1 MYLGNQSPGQW
12 ETLKARRNGISND
25 QGLLKVLCMEM
36 TSASGLCRVV
46 LCEEANQDGL
56 GWPAESP
63 MDICSPACA
72 MREDASRGTGR
83 LTLLGLPT

>member
-1 MYLGNQSPGQW
+1 MYLGNQGPGQW

-25 QGLLKVLCMEM
+25 QGLLKVLCAEM

-46 LCEEANQDGL
+46 LWEEANQDES
-56 GWPAESP
+56 PAESP
-63 MDICSPACA
+63 VEICSPARA
-72 MREDASRGTGR
+72 VREDASRGTGR